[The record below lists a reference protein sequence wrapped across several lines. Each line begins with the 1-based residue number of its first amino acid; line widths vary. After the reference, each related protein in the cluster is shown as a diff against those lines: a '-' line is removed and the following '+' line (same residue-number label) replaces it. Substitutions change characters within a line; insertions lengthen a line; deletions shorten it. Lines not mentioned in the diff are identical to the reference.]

1 MSVAPP
7 KMERRQSLAV
17 RLSVLIIITSS
28 LIFLVAFGYDY
39 FITRELVLKN
49 VREQARS
56 TTLATS
62 YRIETILRGVDD
74 APRYLASI
82 LEQRSFT
89 KNELLKLIANILKSN
104 EDIYGSTVAF
114 EPFAYDPSSRYFAP
128 YYCRGEEGLNLV
140 YLGGESY
147 RYFSLDWYRIPKE
160 MDKPLWSEPYYDEGG
175 GQIIMSTYSVPFYR
189 PAGDKRILTG
199 IVTADISLEGLK
211 DIISRISLYK
221 SGYAFLISRKGI
233 FVTHPNRELIMR
245 ESIFSVAEAAGDDNL
260 RRIGKEMTGG
270 GEGFV
275 SLRSHFTGKE
285 SWMYYAP
292 LSSTGWSIGLIFPEE
307 ELFADVR
314 KLSVNVLVIGSAGT
328 ALLLFIVVLISS
340 GITRPIRELATRT
353 EEIARGNLDV
363 ELRRPGRRDEVGD
376 LTVSFDNMRIA
387 LKKYIENLRE
397 TTAAKERIES
407 ELKIARAIQ
416 MNFLP
421 RRFPPFPEKDSF
433 EIHAALEPAK
443 EVCGDL
449 YDFLLLDDDH
459 LFFSVGD
466 VSDKGMHAALF
477 MVVTMTLI
485 KGTVRRDMEPS
496 DVLAR
501 VNREL
506 CRDNDSVMFVSLFC
520 GILHLKT
527 GELRYSNAGHNPPLI
542 MKPGQRPEWLTLPE
556 ACFLGIFDDTR
567 YETRSVILEP
577 GDLLLAYTDGVTE
590 AMNNEGSLYSE
601 ERLSELFEKCR
612 DIPADRLIG
621 EVLQSVHDFTGAVT
635 QSDDITLLAL
645 RYRGSHKA

>member
-1 MSVAPP
+1 M
-7 KMERRQSLAV
+7 K
-17 RLSVLIIITSS
+17 
-28 LIFLVAFGYDY
+28 
-39 FITRELVLKN
+39 
-49 VREQARS
+49 
-56 TTLATS
+56 
-62 YRIETILRGVDD
+62 
-74 APRYLASI
+74 RY
-82 LEQRSFT
+82 T
-89 KNELLKLIANILKSN
+89 
-104 EDIYGSTVAF
+104 
-114 EPFAYDPSSRYFAP
+114 
-128 YYCRGEEGLNLV
+128 
-140 YLGGESY
+140 
-147 RYFSLDWYRIPKE
+147 
-160 MDKPLWSEPYYDEGG
+160 
-175 GQIIMSTYSVPFYR
+175 
-189 PAGDKRILTG
+189 
-199 IVTADISLEGLK
+199 
-211 DIISRISLYK
+211 
-221 SGYAFLISRKGI
+221 
-233 FVTHPNRELIMR
+233 
-245 ESIFSVAEAAGDDNL
+245 
-260 RRIGKEMTGG
+260 
-270 GEGFV
+270 
-275 SLRSHFTGKE
+275 
-285 SWMYYAP
+285 
-292 LSSTGWSIGLIFPEE
+292 
-307 ELFADVR
+307 
-314 KLSVNVLVIGSAGT
+314 
-328 ALLLFIVVLISS
+328 
-340 GITRPIRELATRT
+340 
-353 EEIARGNLDV
+353 
-363 ELRRPGRRDEVGD
+363 
-376 LTVSFDNMRIA
+376 
-387 LKKYIENLRE
+387 
-397 TTAAKERIES
+397 KERIES